1 MHGQYMN
8 YLISLIVGALTS
20 IMIFFNGSLSGG
32 YGNLMSTVLIHLVG
46 LIAILLVF
54 FLSRSKMVFPKGLPI
69 YLYSAG
75 FVGIGTVMLTNLSY
89 MKLGVSLPLALGLLG
104 QTLFSLLTDHFGL
117 LGMKVIKI
125 NPKKLI
131 GLGIIGI
138 GICIMAF
145 Q

>member
-1 MHGQYMN
+1 MN
-8 YLISLIVGALTS
+8 YIISLIVGAITS
-20 IMIFFNGSLSGG
+20 VMIFFNGSLSDG
-32 YGNLMSTVLIHLVG
+32 YGNLLSTVLIHLAG
-46 LIAILLVF
+46 LIAILLIM
-54 FLSRSKMVFPKGLPI
+54 LIMRSRMKLPKGLPI

-75 FVGIGTVMLTNLSY
+75 FIGIGTVMLTNIAYL
-89 MKLGVSLPLALGLLG
+89 KLGVSLSLALGLLG
-104 QTLFSLLTDHFGL
+104 QTIFSLLTDHFGL
-117 LGMKVIKI
+117 LGMKTIKV

>member
-1 MHGQYMN
+1 MN
-8 YLISLIVGALTS
+8 YIISLIVGALTS
-20 IMIFFNGSLSGG
+20 IMIFFNGSLSDG
-32 YGNLMSTVLIHLVG
+32 YGNLTSTVLIHLVG
-46 LIAILLVF
+46 LIAILLT
-54 FLSRSKMVFPKGLPI
+54 LLITRSKMKLPKGLPL

-89 MKLGVSLPLALGLLG
+89 LKLGVSLPLALGLLG
-104 QTLFSLLTDHFGL
+104 QTVFSLLTDHFGL
-117 LGMKVIKI
+117 FGMKMVKI

-138 GICIMAF
+138 GIFIMSF

>member
-1 MHGQYMN
+1 MN
-8 YLISLIVGALTS
+8 YIISLIVGALTS
-20 IMIFFNGSLSGG
+20 IMIFFNGSLSNG

-46 LIAILLVF
+46 LIAILLI
-54 FLSRSKMVFPKGLPI
+54 LLTTHSKMKLPKGLPL

-89 MKLGVSLPLALGLLG
+89 LKLGVSLPLALGLLG
-104 QTLFSLLTDHFGL
+104 QTVFSLLIDHFGL
-117 LGMKVIKI
+117 FGMKVVKI

-131 GLGIIGI
+131 GLGIIGA
-138 GICIMAF
+138 GIFIMSF

>member
-1 MHGQYMN
+1 MN
-8 YLISLIVGALTS
+8 YIISLIVGALTS
-20 IMIFFNGSLSGG
+20 IMIFFNGSLTNG
-32 YGNLMSTVLIHLVG
+32 YGNLPATVLIHLVG
-46 LIAILLVF
+46 LTAILLI
-54 FLSRSKMVFPKGLPI
+54 LLITRSKMKLQKGLPL

-89 MKLGVSLPLALGLLG
+89 LKLGVSLPLALGLLG
-104 QTLFSLLTDHFGL
+104 QTVFSLLIDHFGL
-117 LGMKVIKI
+117 FGMKTVKI

-138 GICIMAF
+138 GIFIMSF